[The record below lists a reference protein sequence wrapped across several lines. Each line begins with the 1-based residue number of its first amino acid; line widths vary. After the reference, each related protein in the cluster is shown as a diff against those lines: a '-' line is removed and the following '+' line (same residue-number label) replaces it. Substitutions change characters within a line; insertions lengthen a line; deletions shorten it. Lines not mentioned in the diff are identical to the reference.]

1 MDLKKYKPILEVVIL
16 AVPLYIGHRIVFSI
30 SDLGIKTGTFQYSLE
45 QLYAFFLIASVL
57 ILFVLVKIKEKNLD
71 NVGNVFMLLT
81 CVKMAL
87 SYLVLRPILLNV
99 NQNQHFEKINFFAIF
114 MLFLAIE
121 TIIAVRLLN
130 NKQ

>member
-1 MDLKKYKPILEVVIL
+1 MDLKKYKPILEVIIL
-16 AVPLYIGHRIVFSI
+16 AVPLYIGHKIIFSI
-30 SDLGIKTGTFQYSLE
+30 SGLAIKTGTFQYSLE
-45 QLYAFFLIASVL
+45 QLYAFFLTASVL

-81 CVKMAL
+81 CIKMAL
-87 SYLVLRPILLNV
+87 SYVVLRPILNNV
-99 NQNQHFEKINFFAIF
+99 NQNQHFEKINFFTIF